1 MTLNLILDLSAPSPH
16 CYCYPPLLR
25 CDTFLVTIY
34 ILIEP
39 IIKLDLYRKHDTH
52 LKFILWLFFRMRQS

>member
-52 LKFILWLFFRMRQS
+52 LKFIL